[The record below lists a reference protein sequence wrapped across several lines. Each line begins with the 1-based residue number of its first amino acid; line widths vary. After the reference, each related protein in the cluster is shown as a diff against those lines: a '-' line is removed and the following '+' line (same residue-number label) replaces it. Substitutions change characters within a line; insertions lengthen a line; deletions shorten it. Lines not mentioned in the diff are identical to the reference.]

1 MYSEERMLVWRFI
14 FFCNE
19 RTDIPKISRE
29 SRAERITAEIKAKK
43 YPSPVE
49 ALLLDTAFQMINDFD
64 EAEHARRTLK
74 PTAPPEADKPE

>member
-19 RTDIPKISRE
+19 RTLF
-29 SRAERITAEIKAKK
+29 AER
-43 YPSPVE
+43 P
-49 ALLLDTAFQMINDFD
+49 LMLDTAIQMINDFD

-74 PTAPPEADKPE
+74 PTVPPEADKPE